1 MTKLKKIIFIV
12 ALVAIAILIAIL
24 FFKPIIKYE
33 SDDQQEI
40 VEPQIIFGFNVDTLN
55 VHNNTVKANEFLAN
69 ILQGYNVDYGTIDK
83 LVRETRDVFD
93 VRKIRKG
100 NNYSVI
106 TTKDSI
112 PKAKYF
118 IYEI

>member
-40 VEPQIIFGFNVDTLN
+40 VDNEEIVEPQIIFGFNVDTLN
-55 VHNNTVKANEFLAN
+55 VHNNTVKAMYHSHL
-69 ILQGYNVDYGTIDK
+69 
-83 LVRETRDVFD
+83 
-93 VRKIRKG
+93 
-100 NNYSVI
+100 
-106 TTKDSI
+106 
-112 PKAKYF
+112 
-118 IYEI
+118 